1 MDRELYMLTMRVQMN
16 TLYLKIKLSRE
27 EIEQKH
33 PTRSDLITS
42 MREGERMAVEAYE
55 FIRLA
60 SDEMGQMQK
69 VINAQNFTNLK
80 LEAENIELR
89 KLNASLL
96 AKVNL

>member
-33 PTRSDLITS
+33 PKRSDLIAS

>member
-33 PTRSDLITS
+33 PHRSDLIAS

-69 VINAQNFTNLK
+69 VINAQNFSNLK